1 MKVTKDTLGITTDRW
16 SDPGDY
22 PNSLAS
28 GPLPDGP
35 EYVEEVYGEVVV
47 EGYNESLSS
56 GIHSDGHL
64 EEFHPELHEMLTER
78 VPDGI
83 SVLQWSVESNDLLT
97 FEVNEFDADN
107 WESPEPDY
115 EED

>member
-22 PNSLAS
+22 PNALAS

-35 EYVEEVYGEVVV
+35 EYVEEVYGEVVI
-47 EGYNESLSS
+47 EGYEEEITS
-56 GIHSDGHL
+56 GTYPDSHL
-64 EEFHPELHEMLTER
+64 EEFHPELHEMLSEC
-78 VPDGI
+78 VEDGI
-83 SVLQWSVESNDLLT
+83 SVLQWSVTSDGSLT
-97 FEVNEFDADN
+97 FEVDDFDADG